1 MNQLQPLPATRCLGV
16 RGAITA
22 GSNTVDGILGATR
35 ELLTAIVAANGI
47 VKDDIGG
54 VFITTTMDLNAEF
67 PAVAARQLG
76 WENTAILCGHEM
88 AVQDGPSQTI
98 RVMVMWNTSLAAHD
112 IQHVYLGEA
121 QSLRPDR
128 PNGNLSTTVN
138 ETYEPIQY
146 ATTSSEEK
154 LS

>member
-1 MNQLQPLPATRCLGV
+1 MIQRQPLPATRCLGV

-22 GSNTVDGILGATR
+22 GSNTVDGILAATR
-35 ELLTAIVAANGI
+35 ELLTEIVAANGI
-47 VKDDIGG
+47 VKEDIGG

-76 WENTAILCGHEM
+76 WEDTAILCGHEM
-88 AVQDGPSQTI
+88 AVPDGPSRTI
-98 RVMVMWNTSLAAHD
+98 RVMVMWNTSLAARD

-121 QSLRPDR
+121 QRLRPDR
-128 PNGNLSTTVN
+128 PNGRLPADVSAANVPIPHTAST
-138 ETYEPIQY
+138 
-146 ATTSSEEK
+146 SEEK